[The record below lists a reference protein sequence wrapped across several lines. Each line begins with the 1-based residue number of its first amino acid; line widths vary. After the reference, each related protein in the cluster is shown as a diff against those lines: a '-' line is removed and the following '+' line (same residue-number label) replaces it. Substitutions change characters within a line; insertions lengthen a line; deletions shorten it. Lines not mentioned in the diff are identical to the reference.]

1 MRFDKTFWSNTWSN
15 ILHNNEDKLVHVVFK
30 LTVVWLSKTVCL
42 LSSSSVWFFQTCDQT
57 LLIDLQYYKVCD
69 WPSSTRAEHWWT
81 WPTGPRPL
89 STLTGPQLHQEPP
102 DVSVVMRCWDLWQ
115 MNKSN
120 LSVAD
125 RGAIDLSGVR
135 ATLLLMTLFP
145 VDTHLTSD
153 PAWEINEFDLD
164 GLGRQPVGQDVI
176 AVKDLRSA
184 DLNAACLYTQMVS
197 VRVFWVLMILRCWW
211 N

>member
-1 MRFDKTFWSNTWSN
+1 MKINWFMLSLNSLLCGYLRQYVFCHPVLSDSSRRVTRPYSL
-15 ILHNNEDKLVHVVFK
+15 ILI
-30 LTVVWLSKTVCL
+30 TR
-42 LSSSSVWFFQTCDQT
+42 SVIGRLAFCP
-57 LLIDLQYYKVCD
+57 LY
-69 WPSSTRAEHWWT
+69 TRAKHWWI

-164 GLGRQPVGQDVI
+164 GRGLCAGPPASQ
-176 AVKDLRSA
+176 
-184 DLNAACLYTQMVS
+184 T
-197 VRVFWVLMILRCWW
+197 RCYSG
-211 N
+211 

>member
-1 MRFDKTFWSNTWSN
+1 MKINWC
-15 ILHNNEDKLVHVVFK
+15 HVVFK
-30 LTVVWLSKTVCL
+30 FTVVWLSKTVCFCHPVL
-42 LSSSSVWFFQTCDQT
+42 TDSSRRVTKPYSLILITRSVIGRLAFCPP
-57 LLIDLQYYKVCD
+57 Y
-69 WPSSTRAEHWWT
+69 TRAKHWWT

-125 RGAIDLSGVR
+125 RGVIDLSGVR

-145 VDTHLTSD
+145 VDMHLTSD

-164 GLGRQPVGQDVI
+164 GRW
-176 AVKDLRSA
+176 
-184 DLNAACLYTQMVS
+184 AASQSDKML
-197 VRVFWVLMILRCWW
+197 
-211 N
+211 

>member
-1 MRFDKTFWSNTWSN
+1 MKINWFMLSLNSLLCGYLRQY
-15 ILHNNEDKLVHVVFK
+15 VFCHPVLSDSSRRVTK
-30 LTVVWLSKTVCL
+30 PYSLT
-42 LSSSSVWFFQTCDQT
+42 
-57 LLIDLQYYKVCD
+57 YYKVCD

-164 GLGRQPVGQDVI
+164 GRGLCAGPPASQ
-176 AVKDLRSA
+176 
-184 DLNAACLYTQMVS
+184 T
-197 VRVFWVLMILRCWW
+197 RCYSG
-211 N
+211 